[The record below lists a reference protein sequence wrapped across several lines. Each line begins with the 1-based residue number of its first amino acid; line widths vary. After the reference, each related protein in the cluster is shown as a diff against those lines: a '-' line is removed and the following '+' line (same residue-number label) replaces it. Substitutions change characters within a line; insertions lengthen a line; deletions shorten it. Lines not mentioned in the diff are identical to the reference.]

1 MKSCILTVIKDE
13 QEYLDE
19 WINYHLKLGID
30 HIFIIEDFDSDSH
43 KEITD
48 KYSDVT
54 LFEVKQFLNKE
65 LYLKALQLKMTKKKS
80 PQIMYFNL
88 GIDYIKSKYL
98 EFNWCFLIDV
108 DEFITLEK
116 DKTLQDIFIKY
127 DNYEA
132 FTMQWETYGANGLV
146 HKPDYSIKG
155 VIDTYIE
162 PMKGK
167 LLDTPD
173 CYVKTCYNLN
183 KYKKGY
189 IYNAHH
195 PSKNCINWCN
205 TEYELNS
212 YKTTYKNI
220 YIRHYIT
227 KSLEEYV
234 WKKETRGMNTRIDKY
249 FKMFFSVNP
258 EMEDKRTEYLKE
270 LHPET
275 LVILPFDQK
284 FTQGNEIKLCL
295 NAWKKFCT
303 FEYHF
308 IVIGEFDNSL
318 TIEFPWVEFIY
329 YPTINNSCINTFNK
343 IYSLGNYYSSYQN
356 FILIFN
362 NQYAIKPFT
371 LEDIKTTYYLS
382 NEIKEDSNDSQK
394 TKKLLLEQK
403 HSIVNYSTNYPIYF
417 NFNKIFDLDKK
428 YNLQKE
434 NYILENLYFNIF
446 PPNEI
451 VQIDNI
457 RLNIR
462 NNDIYKEY
470 FQEALINKN
479 IKFICNNIDG
489 WSEELEYELNNLIN
503 N

>member
-1 MKSCILTVIKDE
+1 
-13 QEYLDE
+13 
-19 WINYHLKLGID
+19 
-30 HIFIIEDFDSDSH
+30 
-43 KEITD
+43 
-48 KYSDVT
+48 
-54 LFEVKQFLNKE
+54 
-65 LYLKALQLKMTKKKS
+65 
-80 PQIMYFNL
+80 
-88 GIDYIKSKYL
+88 
-98 EFNWCFLIDV
+98 
-108 DEFITLEK
+108 
-116 DKTLQDIFIKY
+116 
-127 DNYEA
+127 
-132 FTMQWETYGANGLV
+132 
-146 HKPDYSIKG
+146 
-155 VIDTYIE
+155 
-162 PMKGK
+162 
-167 LLDTPD
+167 
-173 CYVKTCYNLN
+173 
-183 KYKKGY
+183 
-189 IYNAHH
+189 
-195 PSKNCINWCN
+195 
-205 TEYELNS
+205 
-212 YKTTYKNI
+212 
-220 YIRHYIT
+220 
-227 KSLEEYV
+227 
-234 WKKETRGMNTRIDKY
+234 MNTRIDKY

-258 EMEDKRTEYLKE
+258 EMEEKRTEYLKE
-270 LHPET
+270 LRPET

-329 YPTINNSCINTFNK
+329 YPTTNNSCTNTFNK
-343 IYSLGNYYSSYQN
+343 IYNLGNYYSSYQN

-403 HSIVNYSTNYPIYF
+403 YSIVNYSINYPIYF
-417 NFNKIFDLDKK
+417 NFNKIFELDKK

-446 PPNEI
+446 SPNEVI
-451 VQIDNI
+451 QIDNI
-457 RLNIR
+457 RLNIW

-479 IKFICNNIDG
+479 IKFICNDIDG